1 MKILIFLLLIFGLN
15 FIAYTQAYR
24 DTVEI
29 HFIKNILKD
38 NHVKD
43 WEEHLRYKQFW
54 EMKNE
59 LHIEDSLNKIRKNIL
74 YPYESRYKWKTYEEY
89 YFYFY
94 QDQLIKPTSPYFIFD
109 EDDLRNHIT

>member
-94 QDQLIKPTSPYFIFD
+94 YDQFIKPIFPTIIFD
-109 EDDLRNHIT
+109 GGNLKDHYV